1 MRGVDMWDWEYKSPN
16 WLLILSPCLITQT
29 VIWVRYFMGVRNI
42 VEIFG
47 MQIDSAIVSS
57 VITAL
62 AAIFVGY
69 LAYKLDIKK
78 IIDKLGTIK
87 SLADNLNGE
96 HGKRKSEHSD
106 LSKEHLSIIHS
117 IDKNIV
123 PNTEKIL
130 NTVTSLDKQ
139 FIEEKT
145 KQEYRYL
152 NLNDGQKTIVDSIKN
167 LDSFSFQFQ
176 QLAIENKLLNQQVLN
191 LQRENSKLNER
202 IMALE
207 NRLEEE
213 QEY

>member
-1 MRGVDMWDWEYKSPN
+1 MWDWEYKSPN